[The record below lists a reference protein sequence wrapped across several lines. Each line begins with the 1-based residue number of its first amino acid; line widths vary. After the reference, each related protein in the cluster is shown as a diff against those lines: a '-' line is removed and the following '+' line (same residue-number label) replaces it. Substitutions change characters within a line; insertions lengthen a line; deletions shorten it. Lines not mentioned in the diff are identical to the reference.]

1 MGSSLSVKFKEY
13 FHKDLWDSSQS
24 ENFFLVRI
32 INKIL
37 RIGYLVLHGFLNDQ
51 CMIRASALTFTTMLS
66 IVPFLAVAF
75 SIAKGMGAQDSQFI
89 HDILLKISAGREEVV
104 LRILEYI
111 NNTNVKTLGWIGM
124 GTLLFTVLSTVGA
137 IEKAFNL
144 IWKVKKGRTFWRKFT
159 DFFSVTLIC
168 PVAVILATSISVTV
182 KQQVVVSKIETIY
195 GMSILESGL
204 IYLAPFLTIWIA
216 FTFIYAFMPNTK
228 VRISAALIGG
238 IVAGTIWQTA
248 QWAYI
253 NWQIGVSKY
262 NAIYGSFAQL
272 PLFLLW
278 LYISWIIVLLGA
290 EIAYGVQN
298 VVTFRQSR
306 LVSASSIEDLQ
317 KFSLLALSVM
327 SRRFEKAEPPYS
339 VEELSEKMG
348 IPVSFITTLFE
359 MLVDEGLL
367 VSGNDLENNV
377 YAFAVTPERITVT
390 YLLGSLSSY
399 GGGIAANIKSPEM
412 DFVNGIIKDIKTA
425 IMGSGK
431 DLTLKD
437 CGKLMEETLGPIS

>member
-1 MGSSLSVKFKEY
+1 MSGGISKQVSGY
-13 FHKDLWDSSQS
+13 FQNGIWELDKSKV
-24 ENFFLVRI
+24 FLPLRILNKISRI
-32 INKIL
+32 I
-37 RIGYLVLHGFLNDQ
+37 YLVITGFFHDQ

-75 SIAKGMGAQDSQFI
+75 SIAKGMGLQDSQFI
-89 HDILLKISAGREEVV
+89 HDILLKVSAGKESLV
-104 LRILEYI
+104 LKILEYI

-124 GTLLFTVLSTVGA
+124 GTLLFTVLSTVGT

-144 IWKVKKGRTFWRKFT
+144 IWKIKKGRTFWRKFT

-182 KQQVVVSKIETIY
+182 KQHVVSQKIETLY
-195 GMSILESGL
+195 GVSQLESFL

-228 VRISAALIGG
+228 VRISAALAGG
-238 IVAGTIWQTA
+238 IIAGTIWQTA

-298 VVTFRQSR
+298 VVSFRQNR
-306 LVSASSIEDLQ
+306 IVSASSLEDLQ

-327 SRRFEKAEPPYS
+327 SRRFDKAEPPYS

-359 MLVDEGLL
+359 MLVDEGIL
-367 VSGNDLENNV
+367 VAGSDLENNV
-377 YAFAVTPERITVT
+377 YAFAVSPEKITVT
-390 YLLGSLSSY
+390 YVLGALAAY
-399 GGGIAANIKSPEM
+399 GGGVAANMNSPEM
-412 DFVNGIIKDIKTA
+412 NFVNGLIRDIKNA
-425 IMGSGK
+425 IRDSGK
-431 DLTLKD
+431 DLTLHE
-437 CGKLMEETLGPIS
+437 CGRVMEDKIGPSS

>member
-1 MGSSLSVKFKEY
+1 MASSVS
-13 FHKDLWDSSQS
+13 
-24 ENFFLVRI
+24 
-32 INKIL
+32 NKIISFFQNEIWKPEESQEL
-37 RIGYLVLHGFLNDQ
+37 FATAFIKKIFRIFYLVITGFMGDQ

-104 LRILEYI
+104 LKILEYI

-124 GTLLFTVLSTVGA
+124 GTLMFTVLSTVGA
-137 IEKAFNL
+137 IERAFNL
-144 IWKVKKGRTFWRKFT
+144 IWKISKGRTFWRKFT

-182 KQQVVVSKIETIY
+182 KQQVVAQQIESIY
-195 GMSILESGL
+195 GMSFLESGL

-228 VRISAALIGG
+228 VRISAAITGG
-238 IVAGTIWQTA
+238 IVAGTIWQSA
-248 QWAYI
+248 QWLYI

-278 LYISWIIVLLGA
+278 IYISWIIVLLGA
-290 EIAYGVQN
+290 EIAYAVQN
-298 VVTFRQSR
+298 VVSLRQSR
-306 LVSASSIEDLQ
+306 LVSSSSLEDLQ

-327 SRRFEKAEPPYS
+327 SRRFEKAEPPYT

-348 IPVSFITTLFE
+348 LPASFIITLCE
-359 MLVDEGLL
+359 MLVDAGIL
-367 VSGNDLENNV
+367 VSGKDNEKIV
-377 YAFAVTPERITVT
+377 YAFAVSPEKITVT
-390 YLLGSLSSY
+390 YLLGALASY
-399 GGGIAANIKSPEM
+399 GGGISANINSPEM
-412 DFVNGIIKDIKTA
+412 NFVNGIIRDIKTA

-431 DLTLKD
+431 DLTLKQ
-437 CGKLMEETLGPIS
+437 CAAVMEQKVGPMA